1 MIYARSLGRAAQ
13 LFPDRAALWSGDR
26 WLTFAELDHRVAD
39 IADALGRHGFGSG
52 DRLAVLMPNGADYLE
67 LVYACARLGVI
78 VVPLNVRLSVV
89 EIDRILADAS
99 PHGLIRHSSLPL
111 PTVPLGWQLVLD
123 QEPLDLG
130 HDGSQSTPIND
141 PDAVLALIYTSG
153 TTGHPKGVV
162 VTHANMLANV
172 EHFDYWMPHKDGAVH
187 LHAAPLFHIA
197 DFPVMFAA
205 PAFGAAQVAIP
216 RFTPQDFCQT
226 VERARVSHTVL
237 VPTMINLLTQFPE
250 LGKYDLA
257 SLDEIAYGGS
267 PMAPELIRR
276 TREVLPGVR
285 LVQGYGLSET
295 GFLTALRDDE
305 HVGQRLTS
313 CGRPAAGIEVR
324 VVDGSGAE
332 VKAGEAGELIARG
345 ANVMRGYWNNP
356 KETAQAFLDGWFRTG
371 DVGRQD
377 ADGFFYILDRL
388 KDMIVTGGE
397 NVYSGEVEAVIYQH
411 PAVLE
416 AAVFG
421 IPDPKWGELVAA
433 CVELKPGKI
442 LSGDELIDHCRRSL
456 ANYKVPR
463 RVEFSDTEL
472 PKSGTGKI
480 LKRVLRERFWDH
492 QERAVS

>member
-1 MIYARSLGRAAQ
+1 MIYAHSLGRTAR
-13 LFPDRAALWSGDR
+13 LFPDRAALWSSNR
-26 WLTFAELDHRVAD
+26 WLTFAELDHRVANL
-39 IADALGRHGFGSG
+39 ASALSKHGFARG
-52 DRLAVLMPNGADYLE
+52 DRLAVLMPNGANYLE
-67 LVYACARLGVI
+67 LIYACVRHGVI

-89 EIDRILADAS
+89 ELDRILADAR
-99 PHGLIRHSSLPL
+99 PRGLIRHSSLPV
-111 PTVPLGWQLVLD
+111 PTVPLAWQLVLD
-123 QEPLDLG
+123 QEQLDLG
-130 HDGSQSTPIND
+130 DDGSRSAPIND

-162 VTHANMLANV
+162 VTHANILANI
-172 EHFDYWMPHKDGAVH
+172 EHFDYWMPHKEGAVH

-205 PAFGAAQVAIP
+205 PAFGAAQVTIP

-226 VERARVSHTVL
+226 IKHARVSHTVM
-237 VPTMINLLTQFPE
+237 VPTMINLLTQFSE
-250 LGKYDLA
+250 LEKYDLA
-257 SLDEIAYGGS
+257 SLEEIAYGGS
-267 PMAPELIRR
+267 PMAPELIHR

-305 HVGQRLTS
+305 HLGRRLTS
-313 CGRPAAGIEVR
+313 CGRPAPGIEVR
-324 VVDGSGAE
+324 VVDRSGAE
-332 VKAGEAGELIARG
+332 VKAGGAGELIARG
-345 ANVMRGYWNNP
+345 ANVMRGYWDSP
-356 KETAQAFLDGWFRTG
+356 KETAQAFLDGWFRSG
-371 DVGRQD
+371 DVGYQD

-397 NVYSGEVEAVIYQH
+397 NVYSGEVEAVIYEH

-421 IPDPKWGELVAA
+421 IPDHKWGELVAA
-433 CVELKPGKI
+433 CVVLKPGKA
-442 LSGDELIDHCRRSL
+442 LSGDELIDHCRESL

-472 PKSGTGKI
+472 PKSGAGKI

>member
-1 MIYARSLGRAAQ
+1 MIDVHSLGRAARD
-13 LFPDRAALWSGDR
+13 FPDRAALRSGDR
-26 WLTFAELDHRVAD
+26 WLTFAELDYRVAG
-39 IADALGRHGFGSG
+39 IAGALSRHGFGPG
-52 DRLAVLMPNGADYLE
+52 DRLAVLMPNGADYLQ
-67 LVYACARLGVI
+67 LIYACARLGVI
-78 VVPLNVRLSVV
+78 VVPLNVRLSVA

-99 PHGLIRHSSLPL
+99 PHGLIRHSSLPV
-111 PTVPLGWQLVLD
+111 PTVPLAWQLVLD
-123 QEPLDLG
+123 QEPLDLED
-130 HDGSQSTPIND
+130 DGSRSAPIND

-172 EHFDYWMPHKDGAVH
+172 DHFDYWMPHRDGAVH

-205 PAFGAAQVAIP
+205 PAFGAAQVTIP
-216 RFTPQDFCQT
+216 RFSPQDFCEA
-226 VERARVSHTVL
+226 VEHARVSHTVL
-237 VPTMINLLTQFPE
+237 VPTMVNLLTQFPE
-250 LGKYDLA
+250 LKNYDLT
-257 SLDEIAYGGS
+257 SLEEIAYGGS

-276 TREVLPGVR
+276 IREVLPDTR

-305 HVGQRLTS
+305 HVGRRLTS
-313 CGRPAAGIEVR
+313 CGRPAPGIEVR
-324 VVDGSGAE
+324 VADVSGAE
-332 VKAGEAGELIARG
+332 VAVGETGELVARG
-345 ANVMRGYWNNP
+345 ANVMHRYWNNS
-356 KETAQAFLDGWFRTG
+356 KETAQAFRDGWFRTG

-397 NVYSGEVEAVIYQH
+397 NVYSGEVEAVIYAH

-421 IPDPKWGELVAA
+421 IPDPKWGELVAT
-433 CVELKPGKI
+433 CVVLKPGKA
-442 LSGDELIDHCRRSL
+442 LSGDELRDYCRRSL

-480 LKRVLRERFWDH
+480 LKRALRERFWGH
-492 QERAVS
+492 RERAVS

>member
-1 MIYARSLGRAAQ
+1 MIHASSLGRAAQ
-13 LFPDRAALWSGDR
+13 SFPDRAALWSGDR
-26 WLTFAELDHRVAD
+26 WLTFTELDHR
-39 IADALGRHGFGSG
+39 IAGIAGALGRHGLGSG
-52 DRLAVLMPNGADYLE
+52 DRLAVLMPNGADYLQ
-67 LVYACARLGVI
+67 LIYACAQLGVI

-111 PTVPLGWQLVLD
+111 PTVPLAWQLVLD

-130 HDGSQSTPIND
+130 HDGSRSAPIND

-305 HVGQRLTS
+305 HIGRRLTS
-313 CGRPAAGIEVR
+313 CGRPAAGIEIR
-324 VVDGSGAE
+324 VADGSGAE
-332 VKAGEAGELIARG
+332 VNAGEAGELIARG

-371 DVGRQD
+371 DVGCQD

-397 NVYSGEVEAVIYQH
+397 NVYSGEVEAVIYEH

-421 IPDPKWGELVAA
+421 IPDQKWGELVAA
-433 CVELKPGKI
+433 CVVLRPGKV

>member
-1 MIYARSLGRAAQ
+1 MIHASSLGRAAQ
-13 LFPDRAALWSGDR
+13 SFPDRAALWSGDR
-26 WLTFAELDHRVAD
+26 WLTFTELDQRVAG
-39 IADALGRHGFGSG
+39 IAGALSRHGFGSG
-52 DRLAVLMPNGADYLE
+52 DRLAVLMPNGADYLQ
-67 LVYACARLGVI
+67 LIYACAQLGVI

-111 PTVPLGWQLVLD
+111 PTVPLAWQLVLD

-130 HDGSQSTPIND
+130 DDGSQSTPIND

-295 GFLTALRDDE
+295 GFLTALRNDE

-313 CGRPAAGIEVR
+313 CGRPARGIEVR

-397 NVYSGEVEAVIYQH
+397 NVYSGEVEAVIYEH

-421 IPDPKWGELVAA
+421 IPDRKWGELVAA
-433 CVELKPGKI
+433 CVVLRPGKV

-480 LKRVLRERFWDH
+480 LKRALRERFWDR
-492 QERAVS
+492 QERSVS

>member
-1 MIYARSLGRAAQ
+1 
-13 LFPDRAALWSGDR
+13 
-26 WLTFAELDHRVAD
+26 
-39 IADALGRHGFGSG
+39 
-52 DRLAVLMPNGADYLE
+52 
-67 LVYACARLGVI
+67 
-78 VVPLNVRLSVV
+78 VVPLNVRLSVA

-99 PHGLIRHSSLPL
+99 PHGLIRHSSLPA
-111 PTVPLGWQLVLD
+111 PTVPLAWQLVLD
-123 QEPLDLG
+123 QEQLDLG
-130 HDGSQSTPIND
+130 DSGSRSASISD
-141 PDAVLALIYTSG
+141 PDAILALIYTSG

-172 EHFDYWMPHKDGAVH
+172 DHFDYWMPHRDGAVH

-205 PAFGAAQVAIP
+205 PAFGAAQVTIP
-216 RFTPQDFCQT
+216 RFSPQDFCET
-226 VERARVSHTVL
+226 VEHARVGHTVL
-237 VPTMINLLTQFPE
+237 VPTMVNLLTQFPE
-250 LGKYDLA
+250 LKNYDLT
-257 SLDEIAYGGS
+257 SLEEIAYGGS

-276 TREVLPGVR
+276 TREVLPDIR

-305 HVGQRLTS
+305 HVGRRQTS
-313 CGRPAAGIEVR
+313 CGRPAPGIEVR
-324 VVDGSGAE
+324 VADVSGAE
-332 VKAGEAGELIARG
+332 VAVGETGELVARG
-345 ANVMRGYWNNP
+345 ANVMHRYWNNS
-356 KETAQAFLDGWFRTG
+356 KETAQAFRDGWFRTG

-397 NVYSGEVEAVIYQH
+397 NVYSGEVEAVIYEH
-411 PAVLE
+411 PAVHE

-421 IPDPKWGELVAA
+421 VPDPKWGELVAA
-433 CVELKPGKI
+433 CVVLKPRET
-442 LSGDELIDHCRRSL
+442 LEADALIAHCRRSL

-463 RVEFSDTEL
+463 RVEFSDIEL

-492 QERAVS
+492 QDRAVS

>member
-1 MIYARSLGRAAQ
+1 
-13 LFPDRAALWSGDR
+13 
-26 WLTFAELDHRVAD
+26 
-39 IADALGRHGFGSG
+39 
-52 DRLAVLMPNGADYLE
+52 MPNGSDYLE
-67 LVYACARLGVI
+67 LIYACARLGVI

-99 PHGLIRHSSLPL
+99 PHGLIRHSSLPV
-111 PTVPLGWQLVLD
+111 PTVPLAWQLVLD

-130 HDGSQSTPIND
+130 DDGSRSAPIND

-162 VTHANMLANV
+162 VTHANILANV

-205 PAFGAAQVAIP
+205 PAFGAAQVTIP

-250 LGKYDLA
+250 LEKYDLA
-257 SLDEIAYGGS
+257 SLEEIAYGGS

-305 HVGQRLTS
+305 HVGRRLTS
-313 CGRPAAGIEVR
+313 CGRPAPGIEVR

-411 PAVLE
+411 PAVHE

-421 IPDPKWGELVAA
+421 IPDRKWGELVAA
-433 CVELKPGKI
+433 CVVLKPGSAQRRRTDRSLPAIPRQLQGAAAGRVLGHRAAEKRDRQDPQAGFAGALLGSPRAGGELMTSSRHLTWAEI
-442 LSGDELIDHCRRSL
+442 RWAIALSSGISCRRRGSGSS
-456 ANYKVPR
+456 R
-463 RVEFSDTEL
+463 RRRIGA
-472 PKSGTGKI
+472 PAG
-480 LKRVLRERFWDH
+480 
-492 QERAVS
+492 

>member
-1 MIYARSLGRAAQ
+1 
-13 LFPDRAALWSGDR
+13 
-26 WLTFAELDHRVAD
+26 
-39 IADALGRHGFGSG
+39 
-52 DRLAVLMPNGADYLE
+52 MPNGADYLQ
-67 LVYACARLGVI
+67 LIYACAQLRVI

-111 PTVPLGWQLVLD
+111 PTVPLAWQLVLD

-130 HDGSQSTPIND
+130 HDGSRSAPIND

-397 NVYSGEVEAVIYQH
+397 NVYSGEVEAVIYEH

-421 IPDPKWGELVAA
+421 IPDQKWGELVAA
-433 CVELKPGKI
+433 CVVLRPGKV

>member
-1 MIYARSLGRAAQ
+1 MIYASSLGRAAQ
-13 LFPDRAALWSGDR
+13 SFPDRAALWSGDR
-26 WLTFAELDHRVAD
+26 WLTFTELDQRVAG
-39 IADALGRHGFGSG
+39 IAGALSGHGFGPG
-52 DRLAVLMPNGADYLE
+52 DRLAVLMPNGADYLQ
-67 LVYACARLGVI
+67 LIYACAQLGVI

-99 PHGLIRHSSLPL
+99 PHGLTLA
-111 PTVPLGWQLVLD
+111 WQLVLD

-130 HDGSQSTPIND
+130 DDGSRSAPIND

-397 NVYSGEVEAVIYQH
+397 NVYSGEVEAVIYEH

-421 IPDPKWGELVAA
+421 IPDQKWGELVAA
-433 CVELKPGKI
+433 CVVLRPGKV

-456 ANYKVPR
+456 ANYKVRELITNARCLSRQPPQRLLSCLYRGGRHHKR
-463 RVEFSDTEL
+463 RSPHL
-472 PKSGTGKI
+472 
-480 LKRVLRERFWDH
+480 
-492 QERAVS
+492 

>member
-1 MIYARSLGRAAQ
+1 
-13 LFPDRAALWSGDR
+13 
-26 WLTFAELDHRVAD
+26 
-39 IADALGRHGFGSG
+39 
-52 DRLAVLMPNGADYLE
+52 
-67 LVYACARLGVI
+67 
-78 VVPLNVRLSVV
+78 
-89 EIDRILADAS
+89 
-99 PHGLIRHSSLPL
+99 
-111 PTVPLGWQLVLD
+111 
-123 QEPLDLG
+123 
-130 HDGSQSTPIND
+130 
-141 PDAVLALIYTSG
+141 
-153 TTGHPKGVV
+153 
-162 VTHANMLANV
+162 
-172 EHFDYWMPHKDGAVH
+172 
-187 LHAAPLFHIA
+187 
-197 DFPVMFAA
+197 
-205 PAFGAAQVAIP
+205 
-216 RFTPQDFCQT
+216 
-226 VERARVSHTVL
+226 
-237 VPTMINLLTQFPE
+237 MINLLTQFPE

-295 GFLTALRDDE
+295 GFLTALRNDE

-313 CGRPAAGIEVR
+313 CGRPARGIEVR

-397 NVYSGEVEAVIYQH
+397 NVYSGEVEAVIYEH

>member
-1 MIYARSLGRAAQ
+1 MIYAHSLGRAAR
-13 LFPDRAALWSGDR
+13 LFPDRAALCSGDR
-26 WLTFAELDHRVAD
+26 WVTFAELDHRVAG
-39 IADALGRHGFGSG
+39 IAGALNRHGFGSG
-52 DRLAVLMPNGADYLE
+52 DRLAVLMPNGAEYLE
-67 LVYACARLGVI
+67 LVYACVRLGVI

-89 EIDRILADAS
+89 ELDRILADAR
-99 PHGLIRHSSLPL
+99 PRGLIRHSSLPV
-111 PTVPLGWQLVLD
+111 PTVPLAWQLVLD
-123 QEPLDLG
+123 QEQLDLG
-130 HDGSQSTPIND
+130 DDGARSAPVND

-162 VTHANMLANV
+162 ATHANIRANV
-172 EHFDYWMPHKDGAVH
+172 AHFDYWMPHKDGAVH

-197 DFPVMFAA
+197 DFPVMFTA
-205 PAFGAAQVAIP
+205 PAFGAAQVTIP

-226 VERARVSHTVL
+226 VEHARVSHTVL

-250 LGKYDLA
+250 LEKYDLA

-276 TREVLPGVR
+276 TREVLPGIR

-305 HVGQRLTS
+305 HVGRRLTS
-313 CGRPAAGIEVR
+313 CGRTAPGIEVR

-332 VKAGEAGELIARG
+332 VKAGGTGELIARG
-345 ANVMRGYWNNP
+345 ANIMRGYWDSP

-371 DVGRQD
+371 DVGYQD

-397 NVYSGEVEAVIYQH
+397 NVYSGEVEAVIYEH

-433 CVELKPGKI
+433 YVVLKPGLA

-463 RVEFSDTEL
+463 RVEFSEAEL
-472 PKSGTGKI
+472 PKNGTGKI
-480 LKRVLRERFWDH
+480 LKRVLRERFWGH

>member
-1 MIYARSLGRAAQ
+1 MIHASSLGRAAQ
-13 LFPDRAALWSGDR
+13 SFPDRAALWSGDR
-26 WLTFAELDHRVAD
+26 WLTFNELDQRVAG
-39 IADALGRHGFGSG
+39 IAGALGRHGFGSG
-52 DRLAVLMPNGADYLE
+52 DRLAVLMPNGADYLQ
-67 LVYACARLGVI
+67 LIYACTQLGVI

-111 PTVPLGWQLVLD
+111 PTVPLAWQRVLD

-130 HDGSQSTPIND
+130 HDGSRSAPIND

-205 PAFGAAQVAIP
+205 PVFGAAQVAIL
-216 RFTPQDFCQT
+216 RFTPEDFCQT

-276 TREVLPGVR
+276 IREVLPGVR

-397 NVYSGEVEAVIYQH
+397 NVYSGEVEAVIYEH

-421 IPDPKWGELVAA
+421 IPDQKWGELVAA
-433 CVELKPGKI
+433 CVVLRPGKV

>member
-1 MIYARSLGRAAQ
+1 MIYAHSLGRAARH
-13 LFPDRAALWSGDR
+13 FPDRAALWSGDR
-26 WLTFAELDHRVAD
+26 WLPFAELDDR
-39 IADALGRHGFGSG
+39 IARIAGALSRHGFGSG
-52 DRLAVLMPNGADYLE
+52 DRLAVLMPNGPDYLE
-67 LVYACARLGVI
+67 LIYACVRLGVI

-99 PHGLIRHSSLPL
+99 PHGLIRHSALPV
-111 PTVPLGWQLVLD
+111 PTVPLAWQLVLD

-130 HDGSQSTPIND
+130 DISRSAPVDD
-141 PDAVLALIYTSG
+141 PDAVLGLIYTSG

-162 VTHANMLANV
+162 VTHANMVANV
-172 EHFDYWMPHKDGAVH
+172 EHFDYWMPHRDKAVH

-205 PAFGAAQVAIP
+205 PAFGSAQVTIA
-216 RFTPQDFCQT
+216 RFSVQDFCQT
-226 VERARVSHTVL
+226 VEHARVSHTVL

-250 LGKYDLA
+250 LKKYDLA
-257 SLDEIAYGGS
+257 SLEEIAYGGS
-267 PMAPELIRR
+267 PMAPELIHR
-276 TREVLPGVR
+276 TREILPGVR
-285 LVQGYGLSET
+285 LLQGYGLSET
-295 GFLTALRDDE
+295 GFLTALHDDQ
-305 HVGQRLTS
+305 HVGRRLTS
-313 CGRPAAGIEVR
+313 CGRPAPGIEVR

-332 VKAGEAGELIARG
+332 AKASEAGELIARG
-345 ANVMRGYWNNP
+345 ANVMRGYWQNP
-356 KETAQAFLDGWFRTG
+356 TETAQAFLDGWFRTG
-371 DVGRQD
+371 DVGYQD

-411 PAVLE
+411 PAVRE

-421 IPDPKWGELVAA
+421 IPDRQWGELVAA
-433 CVELKPGKI
+433 CVVLKPGNV
-442 LSGDELIDHCRRSL
+442 LSGDELIAHCRRSL

-463 RVEFSDTEL
+463 RIEFSETEL

-480 LKRVLRERFWDH
+480 LKRVLRERFWGH

>member
-1 MIYARSLGRAAQ
+1 MIYAQSLGHAAR

-26 WLTFAELDHRVAD
+26 WPTFAELDHRVAG
-39 IADALGRHGFGSG
+39 IAGALSRHGFGSG
-52 DRLAVLMPNGADYLE
+52 DRLAVLMPNGADYLQ
-67 LVYACARLGVI
+67 LIYACAQLGVI

-99 PHGLIRHSSLPL
+99 PHGLIRHSSLPV
-111 PTVPLGWQLVLD
+111 PTVPLAWQRVLD

-130 HDGSQSTPIND
+130 DDGSRSAPIKD

-295 GFLTALRDDE
+295 GFLTALRNDE
-305 HVGQRLTS
+305 HVGRRLTS
-313 CGRPAAGIEVR
+313 CGRAAAGIEIR
-324 VVDGSGAE
+324 VADGSGAE
-332 VKAGEAGELIARG
+332 VNAGEAGELMARG

-356 KETAQAFLDGWFRTG
+356 KETAQAFRDGWFRTG
-371 DVGRQD
+371 DIGCQD

-421 IPDPKWGELVAA
+421 IPDRKWGELVAA
-433 CVELKPGKI
+433 CVVLRPGKV

-463 RVEFSDTEL
+463 RVELSDTEL

-480 LKRVLRERFWDH
+480 LKRVLWERFWDH